1 MNKKQNEEATNTTN
15 ADERTQRR
23 IAEEQAGG
31 ISSQESA
38 ERYASGDNPGGT
50 HQGGTQADPEGGK
63 PNNYEDL
70 GMKKGRGPAR

>member
-1 MNKKQNEEATNTTN
+1 MEKKQDKEATNTN

-23 IAEEQAGG
+23 IAEEQHGG

-38 ERYASGDNPGGT
+38 ERYASGENPGGT
-50 HQGGTQADPEGGK
+50 HQGGTKKDEQGGK

-70 GMKKGRGPAR
+70 GLKKGQG

>member
-1 MNKKQNEEATNTTN
+1 MDKKQGKEATKTTN

-23 IAEEQAGG
+23 LAEEQQGG

-38 ERYASGDNPGGT
+38 ERYASGENPGGT
-50 HQGGTQADPEGGK
+50 HQGGTQKDQEGGK

-70 GMKKGRGPAR
+70 GVKKGQG